1 MLSNKTNITV
11 FEPISEGKTYNFKI
25 DDNSGIKTVNRK
37 VYYDKHDGLYINYK
51 NKRYYECEFTYVYDI

>member
-1 MLSNKTNITV
+1 MLSNKISITV

-25 DDNSGIKTVNRK
+25 DDNSEIKTVNRK
-37 VYYDKHDGLYINYK
+37 VYYDKYNGLYINYK

>member
-1 MLSNKTNITV
+1 MLNNKTNITV

-51 NKRYYECEFTYVYDI
+51 NKRYYESEFTYVYDI